1 MKLLRIS
8 AENPD
13 KRLVSHAAKAI
24 LEGNIIIYPTD
35 TVYGLGCSISSEDSV
50 KRIFEI
56 KGRSPAKPL
65 SIAFP
70 DVESAK
76 KYAFLEA
83 KDEEY
88 IKKNINEPLTFIV
101 RKKELVPD
109 YVTAGMETVGI
120 RIPDN
125 KIVKEMLLSAKI
137 PVITTSANISG
148 EKAPAAFQEINKKIL
163 DKVDLA
169 IDSGT
174 CRAKVPSKIVNLL
187 TGKVLR
193 GA

>member
-148 EKAPAAFQEINKKIL
+148 EKAPAAFQEINKEIL
-163 DKVDLA
+163 EKVDLA